1 VKLTTQRR
9 YTGSCVAAAD
19 RNGGFSLNVNGSDL
33 SGLIPAYV
41 LGALDPEERVAFESW
56 LQHHPE
62 AQAELAVYQSLAD
75 SLVLTVPGRP
85 APDHLQADLRQRLAA
100 SRSTVAGSQQIV
112 TAEHAPVTLPERMQH
127 ARARAVRYGLAAAAV
142 IALVVLSIVIAWQ
155 VTKSGPGKAD
165 PAQLFAEIAAQQG
178 AVRYSIVPGE
188 DQNTLTGELIVSPQ
202 GNRAVIRVAQLP
214 ELRPDQTFQLWLLD
228 VGGTLRS
235 GGLFQGSAPDSPTYI
250 PVPLGKPIS
259 AYQRLGVSI
268 EPAGGSPLVNQ
279 PSGPVVFRVPLT

>member
-1 VKLTTQRR
+1 VKLTTQWR
-9 YTGSCVAAAD
+9 YTGLCVAVVD

-62 AQAELAVYQSLAD
+62 VQAELADYQALAD
-75 SLVLTVPGRP
+75 SLVLTVPGQP

-100 SRSTVAGSQQIV
+100 SRSTAAGSQQIV
-112 TAEHAPVTLPERMQH
+112 TAEHAPVILPERMQ
-127 ARARAVRYGLAAAAV
+127 RARAVRYGLAAVAAV
-142 IALVVLSIVIAWQ
+142 ALAVLGIVIAWQ

-188 DQNTLTGELIVSPQ
+188 DQNALTGELIVSPQ
-202 GNRAVIRVAQLP
+202 GNQAVIRVVQLP

-228 VGGTLRS
+228 VGGILRS
-235 GGLFQGSAPDSPTYI
+235 GGLFKGSTPDSPTYI
-250 PVPLGKPIS
+250 TVPLGKPIS

-279 PSGPVVFRVPLT
+279 PSGPVIFRVPLT